1 MTTMKP
7 VWLLLVLALAA
18 CGNSVTGGETKRPS
32 GVVVRT
38 VVDKGC
44 PTHPAG
50 TSCPVVPVVAQVIV
64 LDTGNA
70 VAARVTTDSDG
81 RARIALRPG
90 RYLLRAER
98 LGTQLNPRTGP
109 EPVTV
114 TDGVFKMVTLQFDS
128 GVRIPGPAS
137 SP

>member
-1 MTTMKP
+1 MTTMRP

-18 CGNSVTGGETKRPS
+18 CGNSVSGGETKRSS

-44 PTHPAG
+44 PTQPAG
-50 TSCPVVPVVAQVIV
+50 TSCPVVPVVARVIV

-70 VAARVTTDSDG
+70 IAARATTDSDG

-90 RYLLRAER
+90 RYMLRAER
-98 LGTQLNPRTGP
+98 VGAQLNPRTGP
-109 EPVTV
+109 IAVTV
-114 TDGVFKMVTLQFDS
+114 TDGAFSTVTLQFDS
-128 GVRIPGPAS
+128 GVRLPGPAS
-137 SP
+137 P